1 MEAGGKIR
9 SPLIFPCKKSGS
21 KWRTAQVA
29 GVLNHGGRWGLGA
42 EHPPE
47 WNSRVGGLGDEGGM
61 THHGWDLVP

>member
-1 MEAGGKIR
+1 M
-9 SPLIFPCKKSGS
+9 
-21 KWRTAQVA
+21 A